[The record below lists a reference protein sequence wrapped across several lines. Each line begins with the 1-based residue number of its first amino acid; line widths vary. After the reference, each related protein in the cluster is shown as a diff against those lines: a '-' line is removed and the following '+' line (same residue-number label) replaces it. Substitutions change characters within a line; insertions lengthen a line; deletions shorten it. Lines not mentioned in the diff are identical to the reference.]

1 VNESFEV
8 RADDLERRV
17 GELARRLDDMA
28 VQTGINSR
36 EIATLLAKIDAIH
49 SDLRDLKRLNEGN
62 ISRGEVQH
70 ILEVQNRRLELIEAS
85 VKKIEDTAVERQL
98 ATARELQHNTLV
110 TYGTLISVL
119 MGLIAAA
126 AQFIGKN

>member
-1 VNESFEV
+1 MSENFEI
-8 RADDLERRV
+8 RAEDLERRV

-36 EIATLLAKIDAIH
+36 DIATLLAKIDAIH

-70 ILEVQNRRLELIEAS
+70 ILEIQNRRLELIEVS

-98 ATARELQHNTLV
+98 ATAKELQHNTVV

-126 AQFIGKN
+126 AQFLGRN

>member
-1 VNESFEV
+1 MNDSFEV
-8 RADDLERRV
+8 RAEELERRV

-70 ILEVQNRRLELIEAS
+70 ILEVQNRRLEFIEAS

-98 ATARELQHNTLV
+98 ATAKELQHNTLV

-126 AQFIGKN
+126 AQIIGKN

>member
-1 VNESFEV
+1 MSNSFDL
-8 RADDLERRV
+8 RAEELERRV
-17 GELARRLDDMA
+17 GELGRRLDDMV

-49 SDLRDLKRLNEGN
+49 SDLRDLKRLNEGS

-70 ILEVQNRRLELIEAS
+70 ILEIQNRRLELIEVS

-98 ATARELQHNTLV
+98 ATAKELQHNTIV

-126 AQFIGKN
+126 AQVFGKN

>member
-1 VNESFEV
+1 MSENFEI
-8 RADDLERRV
+8 RAEDLERRV

-36 EIATLLAKIDAIH
+36 DIATLLAKIDAIH

-70 ILEVQNRRLELIEAS
+70 ILEIQNRRLELIEVS

-98 ATARELQHNTLV
+98 ATAKELQHNTVV

-126 AQFIGKN
+126 AQFIGRN

>member
-1 VNESFEV
+1 MSENFEI
-8 RADDLERRV
+8 RAEDLERRV

-36 EIATLLAKIDAIH
+36 DIATLLAKIDAIH

-70 ILEVQNRRLELIEAS
+70 ILEIQNRRLELIEVS

-98 ATARELQHNTLV
+98 ATAKELQHNTVV

-119 MGLIAAA
+119 MGLIAAV
-126 AQFIGKN
+126 AQFIGRN